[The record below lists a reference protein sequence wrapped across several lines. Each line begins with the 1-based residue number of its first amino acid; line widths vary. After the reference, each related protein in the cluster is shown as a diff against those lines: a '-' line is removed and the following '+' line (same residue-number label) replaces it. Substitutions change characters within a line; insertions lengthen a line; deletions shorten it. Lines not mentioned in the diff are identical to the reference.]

1 MSLFILKLTISW
13 VTNFLW
19 LASYIGF
26 RDVQLLIRSSVGDLA
41 KSEDYSIEI
50 VKNVLKYLVG

>member
-41 KSEDYSIEI
+41 KSEDYPVEI